1 MQQRKKILF
10 VFCLLA
16 FLLALVNVAPVTAQT
31 VTLGKLSGIIADDKG
46 EPLPGASVEA
56 TSPNMMGKRTAVT
69 SARGTYVFLE
79 LPIGVYKVTASMPN
93 FKTVV
98 RGDILITAGSS
109 LIIDLTLPTGAIEE
123 TVTVTA
129 ASPVVD
135 AKSSTL
141 ESKLER
147 QMLDKLPTS
156 RDAFYDLSLSTPG
169 MFDAGG
175 SSGWMPSP
183 NAYGGAQNENV
194 FLVNGVNT
202 TNPRGANWG
211 SMVRV
216 NYNAVEEVRIV
227 ALGSKAEFGAYS
239 GAAVDVVTK
248 SGSNSFHGNL
258 AFYSQ
263 VKTPSTNQPTSDAS
277 LGRSWLTLPAGHEF
291 ANISHK
297 DWEGNFTLGGP
308 IVRDKVWFY
317 GGFDYID
324 TRTKIPLWPLL
335 QGWFGRYIDA
345 KISAEPAAKIRTWV
359 AYHYEFNKM
368 DNQNWGSWAD
378 PTVTYY
384 GGSHV
389 TSISSQFQF
398 LPSSSVILTAKYLG
412 FWTKDSQGIPDP
424 APGGP
429 TWPAYVNWWKLGHYE
444 VNGRFPW
451 IEKMDSNR
459 HTIQAD
465 ASYYAEDFLGEH
477 DIKFGAQYTMG
488 HGNYLM
494 GLFQGYTNYTY
505 PQGYQY
511 DISKL
516 INYTWYAY
524 TDGMRFRNDQVHLK
538 PSLNVRI
545 GRQLGFFLD
554 DQWTPMKRLTV
565 NFGIRWDNM
574 RARYGNGLIYE
585 VPATPNQIND
595 PPPIERVRDATPW
608 VFNFT
613 NISPRIGFTYM
624 LTSDA
629 KTVARASFGRY
640 YMPMTLE
647 NLRRFGPD
655 MDPTITEQYLYK
667 IPWDPFDT
675 HNGTVAANGLVDA
688 SDVAYWT
695 PRIRDLTP
703 YAHNTLTTN
712 QSWVLQTAS
721 NLKNQFTDE
730 MTLNLER
737 EIIKDFSISGSF
749 IFRHTGHLQ
758 AQLPINRDSGLP
770 WAYELKS
777 FTTSKGVAVQL
788 YSIVKQDY
796 DGLGDGFTGHDVA
809 WINTHNGYQV
819 NNVGTYFGHKAKRD
833 YTGLQLVLNKRYS
846 NRWQALGSIVYSH
859 SNGTAARTIHQDFN
873 VEGMMITDDYWM
885 SSLNNLVNNMVG
897 PLPFTPRWEFKISG
911 SYKIPVVEID
921 FGLRYR
927 FHTGRPV
934 WQIESFG
941 NVAASWMGAIPDSM
955 IVQPSSGGLSTNILS
970 LSAKDPYYLPS
981 QSVLDFRFEKAFKL
995 GRYGSLSLV
1004 IDGFNLF
1011 NSGTVTNII
1020 YQSWGFGQVQGL
1032 VSPPRKFRF
1041 SVYFQF

>member
-31 VTLGKLSGIIADDKG
+31 VTLGKLSGTITDDKG
-46 EPLPGASVEA
+46 EALPGVALVA
-56 TSPNMMGKRTAVT
+56 TSPNLMGKRTAVT

-109 LIIDLTLPTGAIEE
+109 LIIDFVLPTGAIEE

-141 ESKLER
+141 DSKLER

-156 RDAFYDLSLSTPG
+156 RDAFYDLSLTTPG
-169 MFDAGG
+169 MFDAAGR
-175 SSGWMPSP
+175 SGWMPSP

-211 SMVRV
+211 SMVKV

-248 SGSNSFHGNL
+248 SGSNAFHGNL

-263 VKTPSTNQPTSDAS
+263 VKTPSTNQPASDAD
-277 LGRSWLTLPAGHEF
+277 LGRSWLYIPEGTELAYM
-291 ANISHK
+291 SHK

-308 IVRDKVWFY
+308 ILKDKLWFY

-324 TRTKIPLWPLL
+324 TRTKTPQWPLL
-335 QGWFGRYIDA
+335 AGWFGRYIDA
-345 KISAEPAAKIRTWV
+345 KISAEPAAKIRAWV

-368 DNQNWGSWAD
+368 DNQNWGQWAE
-378 PTVTYY
+378 PTVNYY
-384 GGSHV
+384 GGSHI

-429 TWPAYVNWWKLGHYE
+429 TWPAYINWWKLGRYE

-451 IEKMDSNR
+451 IEMMDSNR

-465 ASYYAEDFLGEH
+465 ASYYAENFLGEH
-477 DIKFGAQYTMG
+477 DIKFGAQYTTG

-494 GLFQGYTNYTY
+494 GLFQGYVNYTY
-505 PQGYQY
+505 PMGYQY

-524 TDGMRFRNDQVHLK
+524 TDGMRFRNDQFHYK
-538 PSLNVRI
+538 PTLNVRL
-545 GRQLGFFLD
+545 GRQVGFFFD

-565 NFGIRWDNM
+565 NLGLRWDDM
-574 RARYGNGLIYE
+574 RARYGHGLVYE
-585 VPATPNQIND
+585 QPATPNDINNRVVD
-595 PPPIERVRDATPW
+595 RVRADTPW
-608 VFNFT
+608 VFKYSNV
-613 NISPRIGFTYM
+613 SPRIGLTYM

-647 NLRRFGPD
+647 NLRRYGPD
-655 MDPTITEQYLYK
+655 MDPRITERYLYK
-667 IPWDPFDT
+667 IPWDAFDT
-675 HNGTVAANGLVDA
+675 HEGAVAANGLVDA
-688 SDVAYWT
+688 GDVAYWT
-695 PRIRDLTP
+695 PKIHDLP
-703 YAHNTLTTN
+703 YYSHTTLTTN
-712 QSWVLQTAS
+712 QSWVLQTSS
-721 NLKNQFTDE
+721 NLKNQYTDQ

-749 IFRHTGHLQ
+749 IYRHTGNLQ
-758 AQLPINRDSGLP
+758 AQIPINRVTGLP
-770 WAYELKS
+770 WEYELKS
-777 FTTSKGVAVQL
+777 YTTSKGVQVQL

-796 DGLGDGFTGHDVA
+796 DGVTPGFTGSDVN
-809 WINTHNGYQV
+809 WIQQNNGFVVQ
-819 NNVGTYFGHKAKRD
+819 NIGEYFGHKPKRD

-846 NRWQALGSIVYSH
+846 NRWQALASLVYSH
-859 SNGTAARTIHQDFN
+859 SNGTAPRTIHQDFN

-885 SSLNNLVNNMVG
+885 SSLNNLVNNMEG
-897 PLPFTPRWEFKISG
+897 PLPFTPKWEFKISG

-934 WQIESFG
+934 WEIEAFG
-941 NVAASWMGAIPDSM
+941 NIAATWMGAVADSM
-955 IVQPSSGGLSTNILS
+955 IVQPTAGGLSANILS
-970 LSAKDPYYLPS
+970 VSGKNPDYLPS

-995 GRYGSLSLV
+995 SHYGSLSLV

-1011 NSGTVTNII
+1011 NSGTITNIEVN
-1020 YQSWGFGQVQGL
+1020 SWGFGQAMYL
-1032 VSPPRKFRF
+1032 ISPPRKFRF